1 MITQALFT
9 VKHFLKKTI
18 QKQLFSHAAEKGKT
32 RRKLACREV
41 LSFSD
46 IGRLAH
52 IEDLAAHAA
61 VSSVS
66 CANPKC
72 MVESMSFSLE

>member
-1 MITQALFT
+1 MSE
-9 VKHFLKKTI
+9 
-18 QKQLFSHAAEKGKT
+18 QLFSHAAEKGKT

-46 IGRLAH
+46 IGRLAR
-52 IEDLAAHAA
+52 IEDLAAYAA

-66 CANPKC
+66 CVNPRC
-72 MVESMSFSLE
+72 MDE